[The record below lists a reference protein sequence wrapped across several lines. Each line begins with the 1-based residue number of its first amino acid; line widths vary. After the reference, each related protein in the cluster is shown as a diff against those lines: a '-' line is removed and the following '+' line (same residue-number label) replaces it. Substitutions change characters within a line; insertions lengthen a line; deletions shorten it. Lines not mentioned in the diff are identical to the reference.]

1 MHTFLNNN
9 NFIYNLQFG
18 FRQYYLTSHALN
30 DITEKIRK
38 ALDERNIGRGVFVDL
53 QKVVDTV
60 DQQILLEKLDYYGIR
75 GILNDWFKSYLS
87 TSNQFVF
94 INGYDTAIASMDC
107 GVSQGSIIG
116 PLQFLLCINHLNQTI
131 VFCKVP
137 HFAYGTNLLCLS
149 NSIKKLI

>member
-60 DQQILLEKLDYYGIR
+60 DQQILLEKLDHYGIR
-75 GILNDWFKSYLS
+75 GIFNYWFNSYLS

-94 INGYDTAIASMDC
+94 INGYDSGLAAITC
-107 GVSQGSIIG
+107 GFPQGCTLIKQENFVKFTVDINNV
-116 PLQFLLCINHLNQTI
+116 LCQ
-131 VFCKVP
+131 
-137 HFAYGTNLLCLS
+137 S
-149 NSIKKLI
+149 NSILKK